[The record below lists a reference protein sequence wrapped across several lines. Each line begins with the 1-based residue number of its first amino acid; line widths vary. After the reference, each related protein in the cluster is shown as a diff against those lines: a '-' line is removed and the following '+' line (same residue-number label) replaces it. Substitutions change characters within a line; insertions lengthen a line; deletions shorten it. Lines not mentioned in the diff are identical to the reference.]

1 MNYAKEIAH
10 LSAKKQEAENFLR
23 DTDYMVIKQAETKE
37 AIDKD
42 VKTRRQECRDIINEC
57 RGRIA
62 ELQEAEKLEQENSE
76 QLSISENGTDE
87 L

>member
-10 LSAKKQEAENFLR
+10 LSARKQEAENFLR

-57 RGRIA
+57 RGRIV
-62 ELQEAEKLEQENSE
+62 ELQEAEKLEQESSE

>member
-10 LSAKKQEAENFLR
+10 LSARKQEAENFLR

-57 RGRIA
+57 RERIA

>member
-1 MNYAKEIAH
+1 MNYAKEIAQ
-10 LSAKKQEAENFLR
+10 LSARKQEAENYLK

-42 VKTRRQECRDIINEC
+42 VKTRRQACRDIINEC
-57 RGRIA
+57 RAGIA
-62 ELQEAEKLEQENSE
+62 ELQEAEKAEQENSE
-76 QLSISENGTDE
+76 QLNISGNGIDE